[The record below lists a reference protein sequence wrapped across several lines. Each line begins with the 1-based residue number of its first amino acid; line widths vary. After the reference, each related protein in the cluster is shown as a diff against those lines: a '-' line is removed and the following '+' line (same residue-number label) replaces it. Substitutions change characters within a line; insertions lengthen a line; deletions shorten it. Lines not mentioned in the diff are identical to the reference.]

1 MTEEEKNQQELSPQ
15 LKQERYERE
24 CRILAGMLFH
34 PKKYYGMV
42 RQIGLQAIDFVD
54 PDTGCAF
61 NALLA
66 VGDEE
71 KDAIKRMD
79 LVEAESKKLRNL
91 CTHLAG
97 YQEEP
102 ATIED
107 MAFIRRVRVLTDF
120 RRDINKVL
128 DDPNMEFAVKAE
140 SLKIEMDKLY
150 DQHLGIAAAVDG
162 ESAKSIGAYSIPEH
176 LTHVPGIIDD
186 LIEVTMARSH
196 QPNRT
201 IALAGAI
208 AILGHLMGRRYRAQ
222 DGTRPNI
229 YVVVLASSGVGKNE
243 PRIVNV
249 DLMDRLGM
257 LDTIIPKT
265 ASPQGLED
273 ALMDN
278 PCLILQQ
285 DEVDTLFNQLN
296 VKSNNPAEDMHYMLL
311 TMFSTNKSV
320 YSRRVKAKGQ
330 GKAKE
335 TENSK
340 VHSPSFSFFGQGI
353 PRFFYQAL
361 SERTAANGLLPRCLV
376 LEASPGETENLIPE
390 ELDIPDKVL
399 SAIALMFT
407 EAPTTPPTV
416 RPEPKTINFK
426 PGVEV
431 LHANLSKQSK
441 RRNRECAAEDNEAA
455 AAIWNRVVEIT
466 MKLAMIYAVSEN
478 PKTPMISAEGF
489 KWAEELTLCAL
500 HRTIDNLSRYV
511 GGSEFE
517 DMIMTAL
524 KIIRNAGSAGIL
536 SGSLMRKT
544 KKINAKNIGIVE
556 RTLVERAEITVA
568 PVGKNGSGKLYRA
581 VKKQEDK

>member
-42 RQIGLQAIDFVD
+42 RQIGLQASDFVD
-54 PDTGCAF
+54 PDTRCAF

-107 MAFIRRVRVLTDF
+107 MAFIRRVHVLTDF

-150 DQHLGIAAAVDG
+150 DQHLNIAAAVDG
-162 ESAKSIGAYSIPEH
+162 DQAKLSGAYSLPEH

-208 AILGHLMGRRYRAQ
+208 AILGHLMGRRYKAE
-222 DGTRPNI
+222 DGTRPNLYLI
-229 YVVVLASSGVGKNE
+229 VLASSGVGKNE
-243 PRIVNV
+243 PRIVNIELL
-249 DLMDRLGM
+249 DKLGM
-257 LDTIIPKT
+257 LDTIISKT
-265 ASPQGLED
+265 ASAQGLED
-273 ALMDN
+273 AILEH
-278 PCLILQQ
+278 PCLLLQQ

-296 VKSNNPAEDMHYMLL
+296 VKNNTPAEEMHHVLL
-311 TMFSTNKSV
+311 TLFGSNKSV
-320 YSRRVKAKGQ
+320 YGRRVKAKGQ
-330 GKAKE
+330 NKGKE
-335 TENSK
+335 TENDK

-353 PRFFYQAL
+353 PRFFYQSI

-376 LEASPGETENLIPE
+376 LEASQSDEENLMPA
-390 ELDIPDKVL
+390 ELDIPPKVMT
-399 SAIALMFT
+399 AIALMFE
-407 EAPTTPPTV
+407 EAPTTLPTV
-416 RPEPKTINFK
+416 RPTPVTIQFR
-426 PGVEV
+426 PGVEA
-431 LHANLSKQSK
+431 LHAELYKKAK
-441 RRNRECAAEDNEAA
+441 RRSKECAEEENEAA
-455 AAIWNRVVEIT
+455 AAIWNRVLEIT

-478 PKTPMISAEGF
+478 PKMPTISEAGF
-489 KWAEELTLCAL
+489 KWANELVECSLNRTL
-500 HRTIDNLSRYV
+500 DNLARYV

-517 DMIMTAL
+517 DIIMTAL
-524 KIIRNAGSAGIL
+524 KIVRNAKSAGIT
-536 SGSLMRKT
+536 SSMLMKKT

-556 RTLVERAEITVA
+556 RTLVERNEIAIT
-568 PVGKNGSGKLYRA
+568 PVGKNGNGKLYRA
-581 VKKQEDK
+581 VQQQEGK